1 VVVVAQSL
9 SPALCDPMDG
19 NSPGFPVLHYLPEF
33 AHLYPLGHWC
43 YLTISSVAPFSF
55 CHQSFPASGSF
66 PMSRL
71 FASGGQSI
79 RALAST
85 SVLLMN
91 IQCWFPLGLTGLISL
106 LCKGLSRAFWST
118 TIWKHK
124 FFGAQISFLMAEIK
138 EELKS
143 FLMRVKEECEKTGL
157 KLNIQK
163 TKIMA
168 STPITS
174 WKIDGE
180 NVETVTNF
188 IFLGSKIPAD
198 SDSRHEIKRC
208 LLLGKKAV
216 TNLDS
221 ILKSRDITLPT
232 KTCKSKLWFF
242 Q

>member
-1 VVVVAQSL
+1 
-9 SPALCDPMDG
+9 MDG
-19 NSPGFPVLHYLPEF
+19 SAPGFPVLHYLPEF
-33 AHLYPLGHWC
+33 VHSYPLSHWC
-43 YLTISSVAPFSF
+43 YLTISSAAPFSF
-55 CHQSFPASGSF
+55 CLQSFRASVSF
-66 PMSRL
+66 PVSQL
-71 FASGGQSI
+71 SASGGQSI

-106 LCKGLSRAFWST
+106 LSKGLSRAFWST
-118 TIWKHK
+118 TIWKHQ
-124 FFGAQISFLMAEIK
+124 FFGPQTSFLMAEIK

-163 TKIMA
+163 TKIIA

-180 NVETVTNF
+180 NAETVTDF

-198 SDSRHEIKRC
+198 SDSSHEIKRC
-208 LLLGKKAV
+208 LLLGEKAM

-221 ILKSRDITLPT
+221 ILKSRDFTLPT
-232 KTCKSKLWFF
+232 KICKSKLWFF

>member
-1 VVVVAQSL
+1 
-9 SPALCDPMDG
+9 MDG
-19 NSPGFPVLHYLPEF
+19 NAPGFPVLHYPPEF
-33 AHLYPLGHWC
+33 VHSYPLSHWC
-43 YLTISSVAPFSF
+43 YLTISSAAPFSF
-55 CHQSFPASGSF
+55 WFQSFPASVSF
-66 PMSRL
+66 PMSQL
-71 FASGGQSI
+71 SASGGQSI
-79 RALAST
+79 RTLAST

-91 IQCWFPLGLTGLISL
+91 IQYWFPLGLTGLISL
-106 LCKGLSRAFWST
+106 LSKGLSRAFWST
-118 TIWKHK
+118 TIWKHQ
-124 FFGAQISFLMAEIK
+124 FFGPQTSFLMAEIK

-163 TKIMA
+163 TKIIA

-180 NVETVTNF
+180 NVETVTDF

-198 SDSRHEIKRC
+198 GDSSHEIKRC
-208 LLLGKKAV
+208 LLLGEKAM

-232 KTCKSKLWFF
+232 KICKSKLWFF